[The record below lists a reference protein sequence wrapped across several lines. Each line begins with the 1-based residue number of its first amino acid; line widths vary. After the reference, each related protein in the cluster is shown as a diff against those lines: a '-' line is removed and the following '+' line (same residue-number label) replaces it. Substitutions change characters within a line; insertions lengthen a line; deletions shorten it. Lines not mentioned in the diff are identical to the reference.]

1 MEQALA
7 SDMWG
12 TLHFRVAYREMA
24 KKFYELTDDLEWETS
39 HYKDVWPKSADMLQY
54 LTKGQFDK
62 SIAVSSVYDAGK
74 TLAEAYHELPFD
86 KMEPALVDKWARFGH
101 WLNGL
106 TFVGALSEI
115 SYSYTTC

>member
-7 SDMWG
+7 SDMWD
-12 TLHFRVAYREMA
+12 TPHFRLAYREMA
-24 KKFYELTDDLEWETS
+24 KKFYELTDGLEWKTS
-39 HYKDVWPKSADMLQY
+39 YYKDVWPKPADMLQY

-86 KMEPALVDKWARFGH
+86 KMSSALVDKWC
-101 WLNGL
+101 
-106 TFVGALSEI
+106 ALWTLVEWFNVRWGI
-115 SYSYTTC
+115 E

>member
-12 TLHFRVAYREMA
+12 TPQFEEAYLQMA
-24 KKFYELTDDLEWETS
+24 EEWEELTDGLEWETS
-39 HYKDVWPKSADMLQY
+39 YYKDVWPKPADMLQY

-86 KMEPALVDKWARFGH
+86 KIS
-101 WLNGL
+101 
-106 TFVGALSEI
+106 LSQ
-115 SYSYTTC
+115 YTSENVA